1 MRASGDGEGSGR
13 QAAPRERGSSRSPPA
28 ALPPAALHAWQQLCA
43 LSLLARAPGIQPS
56 FQSVGHLITYRRCE
70 FPEVPLCGPR
80 LKVCFPTPISGSP
93 FGGSDRWVFLSHPS
107 SWTGL
112 GNRRSLLGTDWG
124 GGARKGDKGISWG
137 FLCPIL
143 AAQAAL

>member
-1 MRASGDGEGSGR
+1 M
-13 QAAPRERGSSRSPPA
+13 ERGQADRQHPGRGGHPDPHLWHFLLLPYMPGNSPV
-28 ALPPAALHAWQQLCA
+28 LC
-43 LSLLARAPGIQPS
+43 SLLARAPGIPPS

-107 SWTGL
+107 SWSGL
-112 GNRRSLLGTDWG
+112 GNRRRFLGTDWG

-137 FLCPIL
+137 FLCPVL
-143 AAQAAL
+143 AAQAGL